1 MSSNYTNLGVQLM
14 TTGEKAGTWGTLTN
28 TNWNIIE
35 QISGGYVDQ
44 DIAGGAQTT
53 TLVKSDGST
62 GATMATRIWKL
73 SGAITGNQIVTVP
86 DSIENWWIIR
96 NATTDGSDT
105 YTVQVKTVSGTG
117 ITYAAGAAGRVTKL
131 LYTDGTN
138 VVDASA
144 DFGEVTLTGTQ
155 TLTNKTLTSPIIGTS
170 ILDTNSNELFK
181 LTATSSAQNEFTV
194 ANGGSGVGPTLSST
208 GSSDSNIDI
217 NITPAGTGD
226 VVLAGDTV
234 KVGDSGAAATLTS
247 NGAGTL
253 TLTTGG
259 TEDLIISTNSGTNAS
274 TITLTD
280 GAAGDITVLPN
291 GAGDFVIAGNS
302 GNAGRLVLG
311 PDSDDTGSF
320 VASFT
325 PGVLTENT
333 HYVLPLADAGTS
345 GDALTSNASGV
356 LSWTTMSGGTSW
368 QAVDTTGFTAV
379 AGEGYFCNT
388 TSAAFT
394 ATLPSSPALGDEVTL
409 VDYAGT
415 FDTNNLTVGRNSEKI
430 NGSAADLTV
439 SVERAAFTLVY
450 TDGTQGWLLKDK

>member
-1 MSSNYTNLGVQLM
+1 MASNYTNLGVQLM

-35 QISGGYVDQ
+35 QIAGGWKDQ

-62 GATMATRIWKL
+62 GATLATRIWKL

-86 DSIENWWIIR
+86 DSIENWWIVN
-96 NATTDGSDT
+96 NATTDGTDT

-117 ITYAAGAAGRVTKL
+117 ITFAAGSAGRVTKL

-138 VVDASA
+138 VIDASA

-155 TLTNKTLTSPIIGTS
+155 TLTNKTLTSPKIGTA
-170 ILDTNSNELFK
+170 ILDTNGAELIK
-181 LTATSSAQNEFTV
+181 ITATGSAENEFTI
-194 ANGGSGVGPTLSST
+194 AAGASGAGPTLSST
-208 GSSDSNIDI
+208 GSSDTNIDI

-226 VVLAGDTV
+226 VVLAADTT

-253 TLTTGG
+253 TVTTGG
-259 TEDLIISTNSGTNAS
+259 TENLILNTNSGTNS
-274 TITLTD
+274 GTIEITD
-280 GAAGDITVLPN
+280 GAGGDITVTP
-291 GAGDFVIAGNS
+291 S
-302 GNAGRLVLG
+302 T
-311 PDSDDTGSF
+311 TGSLKLAGTATQGGTF
-320 VASFT
+320 KIFEDTDLGSFHSGFT
-325 PGVLTENT
+325 VGNLTEDIVYT
-333 HYVLPLADAGTS
+333 LPLEDATTS
-345 GDALTSNASGV
+345 GDALTSNAAGV

-394 ATLPSSPALGDEVTL
+394 ATLPASPSLGDECTF